1 MQEEFQQHISKR
13 FNEDMTSLASQL
25 LHMGGLVEQ
34 QVQQSMEALLTADS
48 ARAEQVRHREDDVN
62 DQDLQIGDACARM
75 LALRQPAASDL
86 RMILAIGKCV
96 SDLER
101 IGDEAHKIAGMAL
114 QLAAEGP
121 SPCGYVEVRRIAKQ
135 VGGML
140 HDVLH
145 AFVRQDVEL
154 AIKAAGRDEEVD
166 MEYASAMRSLVTFM
180 MAEPRTIGRVMNMM
194 WVLRALE
201 RIGDHAC
208 NIAEQVVYLVK
219 GQDMRHASRDEMR
232 NLLDK

>member
-13 FNEDMTSLASQL
+13 FNDDMTALASQL

-34 QVQQSMEALLTADS
+34 QLQQSVEALLKADS
-48 ARAEQVRHREDDVN
+48 ALAERVQRREDDVN
-62 DQDLQIGDACARM
+62 EQDLAAGEACARM

-101 IGDEAHKIAGMAL
+101 IGDEANKIAGMA
-114 QLAAEGP
+114 QTLAAEGA
-121 SPCGYVEVRRIAKQ
+121 SPCGYVEVRRIAAQ
-135 VGGML
+135 VSAML

-145 AFVRQDVEL
+145 AFVRQDVEM
-154 AIKAAGRDEEVD
+154 AVKAAGRDAEVD
-166 MEYASAMRSLVTFM
+166 MEYASAMRSLITFM
-180 MAEPRTIGRVMNMM
+180 MEEPRTIGRVMNML

-219 GQDMRHASRDEMR
+219 GRDVRHASRDEMQ